1 MFSKE
6 FTLYKSDLNML
17 RFHNTSRQ
25 TNFHTKYQMKAN
37 LWNMEHI
44 QKSVVNQKQG
54 IKQKL
59 FVHVF
64 SGKWKIAFSVST
76 LEETL
81 PFQLIGSNSKAM
93 SKFPVSLAMEGNTL
107 KSKIKIKNQNTS
119 EQTKAMDF
127 AFIVSHQCHHVF

>member
-1 MFSKE
+1 
-6 FTLYKSDLNML
+6 ML

-64 SGKWKIAFSVST
+64 SGK
-76 LEETL
+76 
-81 PFQLIGSNSKAM
+81 
-93 SKFPVSLAMEGNTL
+93 
-107 KSKIKIKNQNTS
+107 
-119 EQTKAMDF
+119 
-127 AFIVSHQCHHVF
+127 